1 MMDAPLLGATIV
13 MCLGGV
19 VFLRILARGREL
31 ARRELAFKKMQ
42 EEMQN
47 AFQPGGADL
56 PPIV

>member
-1 MMDAPLLGATIV
+1 MMDAPILGATIV

-31 ARRELAFKKMQ
+31 ARRELEFKKMQ

-47 AFQPGGADL
+47 AFQAEGASP

>member
-1 MMDAPLLGATIV
+1 

-19 VFLRILARGREL
+19 VFLRILASGREL
-31 ARRELAFKKMQ
+31 ARRELEFKKMQ

-47 AFQPGGADL
+47 AFQARGTAP